1 MSKSDNAKHTPGP
14 WKVMGGMVVI
24 EGEAGRLTDVADCC
38 TGAASVKDPF
48 TIAANARLI
57 AAAPEL
63 LEACE
68 NARNVLAALVT
79 GDLKT
84 IKPDSAALAELRAAI
99 AKAKGDSSK

>member
-1 MSKSDNAKHTPGP
+1 MSKSDNAKHTPGT
-14 WKVMGGMVVI
+14 WKVMGGMVVV
-24 EGEAGRLTDVADCC
+24 EGENGRLTDVADCC

-68 NARNVLAALVT
+68 AALQVL
-79 GDLKT
+79 GDAMPDVLDDYYG
-84 IKPDSAALAELRAAI
+84 IKMQLRAAF
-99 AKAKGDSSK
+99 AKAKDEGK